1 MSTEKN
7 GEKTGDKTNDKN
19 TTLGARFPRTA
30 EEMASLRERGVAA
43 ARDLCAYIDASP
55 TPFHAVAE
63 TVRRLAAAGFSEIS
77 EREVFRLSAGEKRYV
92 VRGGSTII
100 AFVVGTEAPAEAGFR
115 VIGAH
120 TDSPNLRIKPN
131 ADASKHGYRQVGV
144 EVYGGALYSTWM
156 DRDLSI
162 AGRVLVRRGDAI
174 EARNVDLARTVCRV
188 PNLAIHLNRGVN
200 SDGLVLNAQKHLV
213 PILGLGKEMD
223 LRAALAKAVDEPAD
237 AILDHDLMLYGV
249 QRSSVAGLDD
259 ELVFA
264 PRLDNLGSCHAAT
277 SALLASGPS
286 PRTRVIVLYDHE
298 ECGSKSAVGAAG
310 TALRD
315 VLRRIVDGAGS
326 ASDRASPDQA
336 FARAIAASFLV
347 SADMAHAVHPNY
359 ADQHEPQHLPQLNR
373 GLVIK
378 SNSNQSYATS
388 GETAARFR
396 LLCEA
401 AGYEPQRFVVRTDLP
416 CGSTIGPITAAEL
429 GIQTVDVGAPM
440 LSMHSCREMAGT
452 LDVHLSIETFT
463 RALS

>member
-1 MSTEKN
+1 MS
-7 GEKTGDKTNDKN
+7 NDKN

-30 EEMASLRERGVAA
+30 DEMAALHAHGLEA

-55 TPFHAVAE
+55 TPFHAVGE
-63 TVRRLAAAGFSEIS
+63 TVRRLQAGGFSEIS
-77 EREVFRLSAGEKRYV
+77 EREPFRLSHGDKRYV
-92 VRGGSTII
+92 IRGGSTII
-100 AFVVGTEAPAEAGFR
+100 AFAVGSETPVDAGFR

-120 TDSPNLRIKPN
+120 TDSPNLRVKPN
-131 ADASKHGYRQVGV
+131 SDASKHGYRQVGV

-162 AGRVLVRRGDAI
+162 AGRVLVRKDRSV
-174 EARNVDLARTVCRV
+174 EARMVDLEKTVCRV
-188 PNLAIHLNRGVN
+188 PNLAIHLNRSVN

-223 LRAALAKAVDEPAD
+223 LKAALAKAVGEPAD
-237 AILDHDLMLYGV
+237 AILEHDLMLYGV
-249 QRSSVAGLDD
+249 QKSAIAGIED
-259 ELVFA
+259 ELVLA
-264 PRLDNLGSCHAAT
+264 PRLDNLGSCYAAT
-277 SALLASGPS
+277 SALLGSGQAPH
-286 PRTRVIVLYDHE
+286 TRVIVLYDHE

-315 VLRRIVDGAGS
+315 VLRRIVDATSREPGS
-326 ASDRASPDQA
+326 VEQA

-378 SNSNQSYATS
+378 SNSNQSYATN

-396 LLCEA
+396 LFCEA
-401 AGYEPQRFVVRTDLP
+401 AGYEAQRFVVRSDLP

-429 GIQTVDVGAPM
+429 GIATVDVGAPM
-440 LSMHSCREMAGT
+440 LSMHSCRELAGT
-452 LDVHLSIETFT
+452 LDVHLSIEAFKA
-463 RALS
+463 ALS

>member
-1 MSTEKN
+1 MT
-7 GEKTGDKTNDKN
+7 TDKN
-19 TTLGARFPRTA
+19 TTLGSRFPKTSD
-30 EEMASLRERGVAA
+30 EMAALRAQGLAA
-43 ARDLCAYIDASP
+43 ARDLCGFVDASP
-55 TPFHAVAE
+55 TPFHAVSEA
-63 TVRRLAAAGFSEIS
+63 VRRLTAAGFAELS

-92 VRGGSTII
+92 IRGGSTII
-100 AFVVGTEAPAEAGFR
+100 AFVVGNESPAEAGFR

-120 TDSPNLRIKPN
+120 TDSPNLRVKPN
-131 ADASKHGYRQVGV
+131 ADVARHGYRQVGV

-162 AGRVLVRRGDAI
+162 AGRLLLRRERGF
-174 EARNVDLARTVCRV
+174 EARAIDLGRVICRV
-188 PNLAIHLNRGVN
+188 PNIAIHLNRGVN
-200 SDGLVLNAQKHLV
+200 SEGLVLNAQKHLV

-223 LRAALAKAVDEPAD
+223 LKAALAKAADEKAE
-237 AILDHDLMLYGV
+237 AIAGYDLMLYGV
-249 QRSSVAGLDD
+249 EKSAVAGLDD

-277 SALLASGPS
+277 SALLASGATAH
-286 PRTRVIVLYDHE
+286 TRVIVLYDHE

-315 VLRRIVDGAGS
+315 VLGRIVDGTARGDAAS
-326 ASDRASPDQA
+326 AQA
-336 FARAIAASFLV
+336 FPRAMAASLLI

-378 SNSNQSYATS
+378 SNSNQSYATN
-388 GETAARFR
+388 GETAARFAMFA
-396 LLCEA
+396 EA
-401 AGYEPQRFVVRTDLP
+401 AGYEAQRFVVRSDLP

-440 LSMHSCREMAGT
+440 LSMHSCRELAGS
-452 LDVHLSIETFT
+452 LDVHLAIETFT
-463 RALS
+463 HALQ